1 MSNKRNLFGTSAGP
15 GVELAVDVE
24 ALLEDDGALWGSFG
38 SPLPLVVPVLEAC
51 WLSRCWAKQ
60 DEPESFGSDN
70 CAIVRTC
77 DKLTISFER
86 HSSK

>member
-1 MSNKRNLFGTSAGP
+1 MEKFQLQFSLGSGP
-15 GVELAVDVE
+15 SIELAVDVE

-38 SPLPLVVPVLEAC
+38 SPLPLVVPVLKAC

-77 DKLTISFER
+77 DKLTISF
-86 HSSK
+86 